1 MRGSGGKSTP
11 KVGLGRNIPSLVL
24 DSIESKQDDK
34 TPINYALLSPRMPAL
49 KQTEVNESLP
59 GRKLRSPLILSVDS
73 ISSTKEPKGAFLTPR
88 GTSSGENLLSRGI
101 KLIRRTSSR
110 ELSSEADNT
119 TPDIKNST
127 STPATPRSAGENE
140 FSPRK
145 NNFSFFG
152 FRLSPRSENKI
163 TKRNT
168 LIINF
173 RDAEAPKDR
182 KKAAIA
188 IVNQNEL
195 FEENYLHFL
204 KLANDMVANRE
215 KYENNGYFV
224 NPILPLDR
232 KEQADEVYTFMLRLA
247 ENSTKS
253 LTARTDSLIPPGNIV
268 CIGVNFI
275 NDDKKD
281 GAYTRKVGGI
291 KEFLNECN
299 TAICSIEKVKALLE
313 VITVKYPLT
322 MHLITPLEE
331 SIASDYRPMFKH
343 GTYFMERDPEFAQ
356 RWIEHQGLKK
366 QFKIELTNFISLGME
381 KPDKFEDKMRNI
393 SKIVAEFYIKDLI
406 MMPDDEDRKYGTK
419 KREEAIE
426 KIEIHVRELQK
437 NENFLATALREAEVK
452 FSNDNQ
458 LSAKIDEQTQQSKR
472 SFRVVGK
479 HTSRLEKEKKELK
492 EKGKER
498 KFN

>member
-1 MRGSGGKSTP
+1 MREGGEKSTP

-24 DSIESKQDDK
+24 DSVKKKQDDK
-34 TPINYALLSPRMPAL
+34 IPINYAFLSPRAL
-49 KQTEVNESLP
+49 PSTQSIVDKSLP
-59 GRKLRSPLILSVDS
+59 EKKLRSPLALSADS
-73 ISSTKEPKGAFLTPR
+73 ISSTKEPEGVFLTPR

-110 ELSSEADNT
+110 ELSSKTDNT
-119 TPDIKNST
+119 IPDIKNST
-127 STPATPRSAGENE
+127 STPATPRSDGENE

-152 FRLSPRSENKI
+152 FRLSPRNENKI
-163 TKRNT
+163 NKRNI
-168 LIINF
+168 LITNF
-173 RDAEAPKDR
+173 RDAESPKAR

-188 IVNQNEL
+188 IVNQSDL

-232 KEQADEVYTFMLRLA
+232 KDQADEVYTFMLRLA

-268 CIGVNFI
+268 CIGVNFV

-299 TAICSIEKVKALLE
+299 TAVCSIEKVTALLE

-343 GTYFMERDPEFAQ
+343 GSYFKERDSEFAQ

-366 QFKIELTNFISLGME
+366 QFKIELNNFISLGME
-381 KPDKFEDKMRNI
+381 NPDKFEDEMRNI
-393 SKIVAEFYIKDLI
+393 SKIVAGFYIKDLI

-419 KREEAIE
+419 TREQAIE
-426 KIEIHVRELQK
+426 KIKTHVSKLQK
-437 NENFLATALREAEVK
+437 NEKFLATALKKAELYTD
-452 FSNDNQ
+452 SW
-458 LSAKIDEQTQQSKR
+458 LSAKIDEQTQQSEG

-479 HTSRLEKEKKELK
+479 HTSRLEKEKKELR

-498 KFN
+498 KFD

>member
-1 MRGSGGKSTP
+1 MRASGEKTTP

-24 DSIESKQDDK
+24 DSVEKKQGDT
-34 TPINYALLSPRMPAL
+34 TPINYASLSPTAL
-49 KQTEVNESLP
+49 PSTQSIVDKSLP
-59 GRKLRSPLILSVDS
+59 EKKSRLPLISSADT
-73 ISSTKEPKGAFLTPR
+73 ISSIKKPEGEFLTPR
-88 GTSSGENLLSRGI
+88 GTSSGGNLLSRGI

-110 ELSSEADNT
+110 ELSSEADNNT

-127 STPATPRSAGENE
+127 STPATPRSEGESK
-140 FSPRK
+140 FLSGK

-163 TKRNT
+163 NKRNI
-168 LIINF
+168 LITNF
-173 RDAEAPKDR
+173 RDAESPKDQ

-188 IVNQNEL
+188 IVNQSEL

-204 KLANDMVANRE
+204 KLANDMVANRK

-224 NPILPLDR
+224 NPILPLGEKD
-232 KEQADEVYTFMLRLA
+232 QADEVYTFMLRLA

-253 LTARTDSLIPPGNIV
+253 LTARTDSLIPPGNIC

-299 TAICSIEKVKALLE
+299 TAVCSIEKVTALLE

-343 GTYFMERDPEFAQ
+343 GSYFMERDSEFAQ
-356 RWIEHQGLKK
+356 RWIKHQGLKK
-366 QFKIELTNFISLGME
+366 QFKIELINFISLGME
-381 KPDKFEDKMRNI
+381 KPDKFEDEMRNI
-393 SKIVAEFYIKDLI
+393 SKIVAGFYIKDLI
-406 MMPDDEDRKYGTK
+406 MMPDDEDKKYGTK
-419 KREEAIE
+419 TREEAIE
-426 KIEIHVRELQK
+426 KIETHVRELQK
-437 NENFLATALREAEVK
+437 NENFLATALRDAAVK
-452 FSNDNQ
+452 FSNDNR
-458 LSAKIDEQTQQSKR
+458 LSEKIDERTQQSEG

-492 EKGKER
+492 EKGKE
-498 KFN
+498 